1 MKHSRIFVGL
11 IFFFSLILLVLNLP
25 IQYTAS
31 IDRSHIPFLSDPTQ
45 QQAPIEIPVIQPYKL
60 GLDLQGGARLTYD
73 LKMDD
78 ISDVNRENAL
88 ESTRSII
95 DQRINVFGV
104 SESVIQTIKT
114 GNESRIVVE
123 LPGVTDVN
131 QAIDLIGKTAQLSFW
146 EPSQEDLSAED
157 ATSSAYPLGA
167 TFFLNGKKPVQTQLT
182 GKDLEAATVGFNP
195 QNGATEVVLNF
206 TPQGTKFFADITKR
220 NVGNPVLI
228 VLDNEV
234 IQAPVVQSEIP
245 NGQASITGGYTTEQ
259 AKTLSIALNAG
270 ALPVPLELVAQS
282 NVGPSLGIASLQQS
296 LFAGILGL
304 VSVVFFMVLIYKKE
318 GLLASL
324 ALLVYTLIVLFIFK
338 IVPVTLTLAGIAGFI
353 LSVGMAVDANILIFE
368 RMKEELRAG
377 KTKSQAIEQGFK
389 RAWTSIRDSNIS
401 SLITCLILFYFGT
414 GIVRGFALTLA
425 IGIFVSM
432 FSAIIVTRNFLRVF
446 DGGNIKNQSNL
457 GGNVERKIKIPRFL
471 PFGR

>member
-1 MKHSRIFVGL
+1 MRKPRIFVAI
-11 IFFFSLILLVLNLP
+11 IFLVSLIILALDLP

-31 IDRSHIPFLSDPTQ
+31 IDRSKIPLLSDPTQ
-45 QQAPIEIPVIQPYKL
+45 EQPPLEIPLIQQYKL
-60 GLDLQGGARLTYD
+60 GLDLQGGAKLTYD
-73 LKMDD
+73 LDMSD
-78 ISDVNRENAL
+78 ISVENRENAL

-104 SESVIQTIKT
+104 SESVIQTIRT
-114 GNESRIVVE
+114 GNEYRIVVE

-146 EPSQEDLSAED
+146 EPSAED
-157 ATSSAYPLGA
+157 ITEEEATSSAYPLGA
-167 TFFLNGKKPVQTQLT
+167 PFFLNNKKPIQTPLT

-195 QNGATEVVLNF
+195 QNGATEVILNF
-206 TPQGTKFFADITKR
+206 TPQGTKYFADITKR
-220 NVGNPVLI
+220 NIGNPVLI

-270 ALPVPLELVAQS
+270 ALPVPLDLVAQS
-282 NVGPSLGIASLQQS
+282 NVGPSLGIESLQQS

-304 VSVVFFMVLIYKKE
+304 ISVVLFMVFIYRKE

-324 ALLVYTLIVLFIFK
+324 ALLVYTLLVLFIFK

-377 KTKSQAIEQGFK
+377 KSKAQAVEQGFK

-414 GIVRGFALTLA
+414 GIVRGFALTLT
-425 IGIFVSM
+425 IGILVSM
-432 FSAIIVTRNFLRVF
+432 FTAITVTRNFLRVF
-446 DGGNIKNQSNL
+446 DTQYMKQA
-457 GGNVERKIKIPRFL
+457 KIQKKK
-471 PFGR
+471 

>member
-1 MKHSRIFVGL
+1 MKRSRIFVGIIL
-11 IFFFSLILLVLNLP
+11 VFSLVLLVLDLP
-25 IQYTAS
+25 FQYTAS
-31 IDRSHIPFLSDPTQ
+31 IDRARIPFLSDPTQ
-45 QQAPIEIPVIQPYKL
+45 QQTPLTIPLVQPYKL
-60 GLDLQGGARLTYD
+60 GLDLQGGAKLTYD
-73 LKMDD
+73 LDMSN
-78 ISDVNRENAL
+78 IPLGNRENAL

-104 SESVIQTIKT
+104 SESVIQTIRT
-114 GNESRIVVE
+114 GDDYRVVVE

-146 EPSQEDLSAED
+146 EPSAED
-157 ATSSAYPLGA
+157 VSPEEATSSAYPLGA
-167 TFFLNGKKPVQTQLT
+167 TFFLNNKKPIKTPLT

-195 QNGATEVVLNF
+195 QNGAAEVLLTF
-206 TPQGTKFFADITKR
+206 TAQGTKYFADITKR
-220 NVGNPVLI
+220 NIGNPVLI

-234 IQAPVVQSEIP
+234 IQAPIVQTEIP
-245 NGQASITGGYTTEQ
+245 SGQASITGGYTTEQ

-270 ALPVPLELVAQS
+270 ALPVPLDLVAQS
-282 NVGPSLGIASLQQS
+282 NVGPSLGIDSLKQS

-304 VSVVFFMVLIYKKE
+304 ISVVVFMIFIYKKE
-318 GLLASL
+318 GVLASV

-377 KTKSQAIEQGFK
+377 KSKAQAVEQGFK

-446 DGGNIKNQSNL
+446 DTQYIK
-457 GGNVERKIKIPRFL
+457 VAKIERKKS
-471 PFGR
+471 

>member
-1 MKHSRIFVGL
+1 MKRSRIFVGI
-11 IFFFSLILLVLNLP
+11 IFVASLVLVLLDLP
-25 IQYTAS
+25 FPYTLS
-31 IDRSHIPFLSDPTQ
+31 VDRSKIPFLSDPTQ
-45 QQAPIEIPVIQPYKL
+45 QQSPLEIPLVQPYKL
-60 GLDLQGGARLTYD
+60 GLDLQGGAKLTYD
-73 LKMDD
+73 LDMSE
-78 ISDVNRENAL
+78 ITVENRENAL

-104 SESVIQTIKT
+104 SESVIQTIRT
-114 GNESRIVVE
+114 GDDYRIIVE

-131 QAIDLIGKTAQLSFW
+131 QAIELIGKTAQLSFW
-146 EPSQEDLSAED
+146 EPSTEDVTPEQ

-167 TFFLNGKKPVQTQLT
+167 TFFLNNKKPIETPLT

-195 QNGATEVVLNF
+195 QNGAAEVVLNF
-206 TPQGTKFFADITKR
+206 TPQGTKYFADITKR
-220 NVGNPVLI
+220 NIGNPVLI
-228 VLDNEV
+228 VLDDEV

-245 NGQASITGGYTTEQ
+245 SGQASITGGYTTEQ

-270 ALPVPLELVAQS
+270 ALPVPLDLIAQS
-282 NVGPSLGIASLQQS
+282 TVGPSLGIDSLKQS

-304 VSVVFFMVLIYKKE
+304 VSVVVFMVFIYKKE
-318 GLLASL
+318 GVLASL
-324 ALLVYTLIVLFIFK
+324 ALLIYTLIVLFIFK

-377 KTKSQAIEQGFK
+377 KSKAQAVEQGFK

-432 FSAIIVTRNFLRVF
+432 FSAITVTRNFLRVF
-446 DGGNIKNQSNL
+446 DTKYTTLNSVK
-457 GGNVERKIKIPRFL
+457 KDTK
-471 PFGR
+471 

>member
-1 MKHSRIFVGL
+1 MKRSRIFVGL
-11 IFFFSLILLVLNLP
+11 ILLFSIILLILDLP
-25 IQYTAS
+25 FSYTAM
-31 IDRSHIPFLSDPTQ
+31 IDRSKIPFISDPTQ
-45 QQAPIEIPVIQPYKL
+45 QQTPIQVPVVQPYKL

-73 LKMDD
+73 LKMDSIPD
-78 ISDVNRENAL
+78 ASREDAL

-104 SESVIQTIKT
+104 SEPVIQTIKA
-114 GNESRIVVE
+114 GDEYRVVVE
-123 LPGVTDVN
+123 LPGVSDVE

-146 EPSQEDLSAED
+146 EESKEDLAPEE
-157 ATSSAYPLGA
+157 ATSSAYPVGA
-167 TFFLNGKKPVQTQLT
+167 TLFLNGKKPQQTKLT

-206 TPQGTKFFADITKR
+206 TSQGTKLFADITKR
-220 NVGNPVLI
+220 NVGKPVLI

-234 IQAPVVQSEIP
+234 IQAPIVQTEILG
-245 NGQASITGGYTTEQ
+245 GQASITGGYTTEQ

-270 ALPVPLELVAQS
+270 ALPVPLELIAQS
-282 NVGPSLGIASLQQS
+282 NIGPSLGIESLKQS
-296 LFAGILGL
+296 LFAGMLGL
-304 VSVVFFMVLIYKKE
+304 LSVVLFMIFLYKKE
-318 GLLASL
+318 GLLASF

-368 RMKEELRAG
+368 RMKEELRLR
-377 KTKSQAIEQGFK
+377 KTKQQAVEQGFR

-401 SLITCLILFYFGT
+401 SLITCVILFYFGT

-425 IGIFVSM
+425 IGILVSM

-446 DGGNIKNQSNL
+446 DTGIKSDIKK
-457 GGNVERKIKIPRFL
+457 RKSV
-471 PFGR
+471 

>member
-1 MKHSRIFVGL
+1 MKRSRIFVA
-11 IFFFSLILLVLNLP
+11 IIAVVSFALLVLDLP
-25 IQYTAS
+25 FQYTVS
-31 IDRSHIPFLSDPTQ
+31 LDRNRIPLLSDPTQ
-45 QQAPIEIPVIQPYKL
+45 EQPPIQIPLIQPYKL
-60 GLDLQGGARLTYD
+60 GLDLQGGAKLTYD
-73 LKMDD
+73 LDMSD
-78 ISDVNRENAL
+78 IPQEKREDAL

-104 SESVIQTIKT
+104 SESVIQTIRT
-114 GNESRIVVE
+114 GNDYRVVVE

-146 EPSQEDLSAED
+146 EPSTEDVTPEE

-167 TFFLNGKKPVQTQLT
+167 TFFLNNKKPVQTLLT

-195 QNGATEVVLNF
+195 QNGAAEVLLTF
-206 TPQGTKFFADITKR
+206 TPQGTKYFADITKR
-220 NVGNPVLI
+220 NIGQPVLI
-228 VLDNEV
+228 VLDDEV

-270 ALPVPLELVAQS
+270 ALPVPLDLVAQS
-282 NVGPSLGIASLQQS
+282 NVGPSLGLDSLKQS

-304 VSVVFFMVLIYKKE
+304 ISVTLFMVFIYKKE
-318 GLLASL
+318 GLLASI
-324 ALLVYTLIVLFIFK
+324 ALLVYTLLVLFIFK

-377 KTKSQAIEQGFK
+377 KSKAQAVEQGFK

-425 IGIFVSM
+425 IGILVSM
-432 FSAIIVTRNFLRVF
+432 FSAITVTRNFLRVF
-446 DGGNIKNQSNL
+446 DTG
-457 GGNVERKIKIPRFL
+457 FL
-471 PFGR
+471 KMPKK